1 MRPSLLTLA
10 LALPLS
16 LLTPGL
22 APHAQEPRPRQ
33 DPTQRPQDRPK
44 DGETPPAERDLE
56 RDDVDIFGRSKDRLA
71 RGDFGKSL
79 LGCWQMIDA
88 RLNGVP
94 AQGRSGSGI
103 LLVHEG
109 FLAFELHMNWPSTAA
124 RLDVHQTFIAEYTLT
139 PDRVLEVSTL
149 IGSFLDDR
157 TAELEWE
164 RSGFARRYE
173 VAVSGSE
180 LILTYDKTNQLI
192 FTRLRP
198 SKSKRRDIFGREV
211 EAASSEGEDTD
222 IFGRPARRKEGIE
235 GGKSNGG
242 G

>member
-1 MRPSLLTLA
+1 MRLTLLSLA
-10 LALPLS
+10 LAFPLS
-16 LLTPGL
+16 LAFDGPASRG
-22 APHAQEPRPRQ
+22 QEPRPRQ
-33 DPTQRPQDRPK
+33 DPTERPQERPRDQ
-44 DGETPPAERDLE
+44 DGDKPAEKLPEE
-56 RDDVDIFGRSKDRLA
+56 RDDVDIFGRPKDRLA

-94 AQGRSGSGI
+94 AQGRTGSGI
-103 LLVHEG
+103 LLIHEG
-109 FLAFELHMNWPSTAA
+109 FLAFELHMNWPRTAA
-124 RLDVHQTFIAEYTLT
+124 RLDVHQTFIAEYKLT

-173 VAVSGSE
+173 VFLSGSE

-192 FTRLRP
+192 FTRMRP
-198 SKSKRRDIFGREV
+198 TRTKQRDIFGREV
-211 EAASSEGEDTD
+211 EADAETETDTD
-222 IFGRPARRKEGIE
+222 IFGRPARRKEGDRD
-235 GGKSNGG
+235 
-242 G
+242 